1 MHSYDE
7 LLARSDA
14 PAGSTWGLF
23 GNTDELGMINH
34 LTPDRAV
41 RGAGLVQRGRVFNLD
56 LSVGAF
62 RPAIGLR
69 TAPRHTVFSN
79 APYHRDDVLDGF
91 FLQGTTQIDG
101 LRHFKHPRH
110 GFYNGFTD
118 DEIQP
123 DSPQLGIGRLAD
135 HGLVG
140 RGVLIDLVGY
150 LAEVGRPLDPAT
162 ATAFTVGDV
171 DAAAAAQGVAFEP
184 GDIVLLHTGWLSYLL
199 DHPEFHHQQRT
210 SMCSVGLEQSEQT
223 LRWPRPPVG
232 SRA

>member
-23 GNTDELGMINH
+23 GGTDELGMINH

-62 RPAIGLR
+62 SPSIGLR

-79 APYHRDDVLDGF
+79 APYHRDDVLDGL

-101 LRHFKHPRH
+101 LRHFKHPSMAST
-110 GFYNGFTD
+110 TD
-118 DEIQP
+118 
-123 DSPQLGIGRLAD
+123 
-135 HGLVG
+135 
-140 RGVLIDLVGY
+140 
-150 LAEVGRPLDPAT
+150 
-162 ATAFTVGDV
+162 
-171 DAAAAAQGVAFEP
+171 
-184 GDIVLLHTGWLSYLL
+184 
-199 DHPEFHHQQRT
+199 
-210 SMCSVGLEQSEQT
+210 
-223 LRWPRPPVG
+223 
-232 SRA
+232 SR